1 MLVVG
6 EGQNLTRVPPP
17 DQGWVTLI
25 ERTGRG
31 DQDAFGSLYDQSSP
45 RVYGLALR
53 ILGDFAVAEEVTLD
67 VYVQVWQQ
75 AKAYDASRGTPMGW
89 LVTLTR
95 SRAIDRM
102 RSGAAT
108 RAAQEPLGTVEMMPS
123 PDEDPEQTAS
133 GRERRQFIQQA
144 LSALAP
150 EQRQV
155 IELAYFSGL
164 SQTEI
169 AAKLNLALGTVKT
182 RIRLGMVKLRE
193 QLSLY
198 KEGLTA

>member
-1 MLVVG
+1 
-6 EGQNLTRVPPP
+6 
-17 DQGWVTLI
+17 
-25 ERTGRG
+25 
-31 DQDAFGSLYDQSSP
+31 
-45 RVYGLALR
+45 
-53 ILGDFAVAEEVTLD
+53 
-67 VYVQVWQQ
+67 
-75 AKAYDASRGTPMGW
+75 MGW

-95 SRAIDRM
+95 SRAIDRL

-108 RAAQEPLGTVEMMPS
+108 RAAQQPLETVEMMPS

-169 AAKLNLALGTVKT
+169 AVELNLALGTVKT

-193 QLSLY
+193 QLSVY
-198 KEGLTA
+198 KEGLMA